1 LAEYQGGLR
10 RWFKEQWVDIS
21 RPKAGGGYAA
31 CGRPTEGMSARDY
44 QRKYPKCVPARV
56 ASRMSSEQK
65 SSAIRRKR
73 KAESQVAR
81 DGKKPIMVS
90 TFKKSYEG
98 IADTIIFKY
107 E

>member
-1 LAEYQGGLR
+1 MAEYQGGLR

-21 RPKAGGGYAA
+21 RPKPGGGYAA
-31 CGRPTEGMSARDY
+31 CGRPTDGMTSREY

-56 ASRMSSEQK
+56 ASRMSDAQRK
-65 SSAIRRKR
+65 SAVQRKR
-73 KAESQVAR
+73 TAESKVAR

-90 TFKKSYEG
+90 TFKKYKG
-98 IADTIIFKY
+98 IADEVIYKN